1 MNTASRASASPL
13 FAARITSLSTGR
25 TVAHRRGPRLA
36 LGTGLTPKISCRLAR
51 STKEDNLHV
60 PASESSISSDMA
72 AVLRMVQDQHEGR
85 EPTPSRWQELDR
97 SVWKAY
103 HLHLEFG
110 RDLMKIGRFDAI
122 RARGEGGYGVVFEA
136 RDPVLGRHVALK
148 LCLTSGP
155 EAAAALM
162 DEAKLLAKLSHPN
175 IIPVYEPGRHG
186 EDVFFAM
193 ELILGP
199 SADEF
204 VNDVPR
210 PSWEEIVDIYRG
222 VGRGLA
228 AAHDAGIVH
237 GDLKPSNILI
247 DESGRPRVSDFGLAR
262 LLREHEPEPELGS
275 PKPQHGTLAYMA
287 PEVLRREAAGL
298 LSDQWSFCVTLWEA
312 LEGLLPFDVRSLE
325 ILLDATMYAE
335 PETAGEVPEQVRA
348 VIRRGL
354 SPEAGDRY
362 ADMHELLAELDKL
375 REPPFPLTD
384 PDEVELVPEPP
395 TGAGLSSSHRPW
407 ASALIGGLLFGAGVF
422 AAMSYSHLSQPLASA
437 TTEQTRGAPR
447 PADTAEES
455 PPAKGTP
462 GIVGDVPIEP
472 DTSVRPEPAASATTE
487 QADDAEESPPAK
499 GTICVVG
506 DVPIE
511 PDTSVQAVCRTLGVD
526 GYQASG
532 DLWDELV
539 NSREQ
544 KAKSPQEWLKLACD
558 TTVVAQTFLRE
569 ADTASPKQ
577 AVQLRAVGKRLARH
591 AKGYL
596 STVTNKETAGAVS
609 QVRPVIDGII
619 NTE

>member
-1 MNTASRASASPL
+1 
-13 FAARITSLSTGR
+13 
-25 TVAHRRGPRLA
+25 
-36 LGTGLTPKISCRLAR
+36 
-51 STKEDNLHV
+51 
-60 PASESSISSDMA
+60 
-72 AVLRMVQDQHEGR
+72 MVQDQYEGR

-103 HLHLEFG
+103 HLHLKFG

-148 LCLTSGP
+148 LCLTCGP
-155 EAAAALM
+155 EAADALM

-175 IIPVYEPGRHG
+175 IISVYEPGRHG

-199 SADEF
+199 NADEF
-204 VNDVPR
+204 VNEVPR
-210 PSWEEIVDIYRG
+210 PSWEEIVDVYRG

-247 DESGRPRVSDFGLAR
+247 DERGRSRVSDFGLAR
-262 LLREHEPEPELGS
+262 LLREHQPEPEPGS

-298 LSDQWSFCVTLWEA
+298 LSDQWSFCVALWEA
-312 LEGLLPFDVRSLE
+312 LEGLLPFDGRSFE
-325 ILLDATMYAE
+325 VLLDATMYAE
-335 PETAGEVPEQVRA
+335 PETAGELPQQVRA

-354 SPEAGDRY
+354 SPLAADRY

-375 REPPFPLTD
+375 REPPLPLTD
-384 PDEVELVPEPP
+384 PGEVEIVPEPP
-395 TGAGLSSSHRPW
+395 AGADASSSRRPW

-422 AAMSYSHLSQPLASA
+422 AALSYSHVSRPLVSA
-437 TTEQTRGAPR
+437 ATEQTRGDSRPEDR
-447 PADTAEES
+447 PAPS
-455 PPAKGTP
+455 LPAMGAP
-462 GIVGDVPIEP
+462 
-472 DTSVRPEPAASATTE
+472 
-487 QADDAEESPPAK
+487 
-499 GTICVVG
+499 CVVG
-506 DVPIE
+506 DVPLE
-511 PDTSVQAVCRTLGVD
+511 PDTSVQAVCWALGVD
-526 GYQASG
+526 GYVAAG
-532 DLWDELV
+532 KLWDELV
-539 NSREQ
+539 DSRERN
-544 KAKSPQEWLKLACD
+544 AKSPQEWLKLACD

-569 ADTASPKQ
+569 ADTATPKQ
-577 AVQLRAVGKRLARH
+577 AVQLRAAGERLARH

-596 STVTNKETAGAVS
+596 STVTSKETAGAAS
-609 QVRPVIDGII
+609 QVRPIIDGII